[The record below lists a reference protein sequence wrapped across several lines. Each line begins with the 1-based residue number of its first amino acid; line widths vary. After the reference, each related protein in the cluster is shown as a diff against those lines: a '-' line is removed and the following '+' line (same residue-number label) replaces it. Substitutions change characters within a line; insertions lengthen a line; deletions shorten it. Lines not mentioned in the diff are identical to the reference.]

1 MTADGTHL
9 GQHSPADRAETTA
22 DLLDRLNRFQGPP
35 GEFLSQLL
43 AAQCRLAPAAAGAI
57 VRGGQDD
64 PEVLAVHP
72 RPGPDGAAP
81 RWLAQ
86 AGPLIRQALAA
97 GETTT
102 APLHGPDDLY
112 GQPAGRQLV
121 MVPLRGPAG
130 PRGLAAY
137 VVAGSDPAALA
148 AARDRLELSASLL
161 DLYETRLTLRQAQ
174 ARTRRLQNAA
184 EISAAVGGPRRFLAA
199 AMALCNEVATRW
211 RCERVAVGFL
221 KGRYVRAR
229 ALSHTEKFSRKM
241 KLVQDVEAAM
251 EECLDQDEEVTYP
264 APAGQMSVNRD
275 AKELSL
281 RHGPTAVLSLPVRRD
296 GRPVAVLTCERPSE
310 EPMGLEEIES
320 LRLALE
326 LCTPRLVG
334 LYEQDRWFGARAAS
348 AARKLPAAVLGAKHT
363 WLKLLALAVFAGIV
377 FLALAKGQ
385 YSAEAPFVL
394 ETIEQQQVPAP
405 FDGFLRRV
413 YVEPNDSVV
422 GAGAAPS
429 WRLSGE
435 HLTDAAGLAAK
446 LRSAGAA
453 GGAPSPARRVWSL
466 LDSDARRA
474 IEGGGGPAGAEA
486 AALLAGLNGLLRS
499 PELYEP
505 AAWAAVELTDRQ
517 KDLLA
522 DLAAGGD
529 EERTEELNRSLL
541 AAAFPECIAPGP
553 TILAELDDAELR
565 LELVS
570 ARAER
575 EGHLKRARAAMR
587 DGNTAQRDI
596 ALAEAEQ
603 VAARIA
609 LLDHRVGKARI
620 VSALSGVV
628 VEGDLK
634 KQIGGPVSSG
644 DTLFKVAPPEALR
657 AELSVPEDQI
667 AEVRVG
673 QRGELASVVDPS
685 DRIGFE
691 VVWISEVAEPVE
703 QRNVF
708 HVRARLDERRQ
719 WMSAVTGGQARIHIG
734 RRRYLWIWTR
744 KLINWLRMKLWI

>member
-35 GEFLSQLL
+35 GEFLSHLL

-57 VRGGQDD
+57 VRPGQDD
-64 PEVLAVHP
+64 PEVLAVYP

-86 AGPLIRQALAA
+86 AGPFIRKALAA
-97 GETTT
+97 GQTTT

-121 MVPLRGPAG
+121 MVPLRGPGG

-137 VVAGSDPAALA
+137 VVAGSDAAALA

-161 DLYETRLTLRQAQ
+161 ELYETRLTLQHAQ

-184 EISAAVGGPRRFLAA
+184 EISAAVGGRRRFLAA

-229 ALSHTEKFSRKM
+229 ALSHTEKFSRKTM
-241 KLVQDVEAAM
+241 LVRDIEAAM
-251 EECLDQDEEVTYP
+251 EECLDQDEEVAHP
-264 APAGQMSVNRD
+264 SPAGQMSVNRA
-275 AKELSL
+275 AKDLSL
-281 RHGPTAVLSLPVRRD
+281 RHGPTAVLSLPLRRD
-296 GRPVAVLTCERPSE
+296 GEPVAVLTCERASE
-310 EPMGLEEIES
+310 EPIALEEIES

-363 WLKLLALAVFAGIV
+363 WLKLLALVVFAGIV
-377 FLALAKGQ
+377 FLAFAKGQ
-385 YSAEAPFVL
+385 YTAEAPFVL
-394 ETIEQQQVPAP
+394 QTMEQQQVPAP

-413 YVEPNDSVV
+413 YVEPNDQVV
-422 GAGAAPS
+422 GAGGAPG

-466 LDSDARRA
+466 LGPGARRA
-474 IEGGGGPAGAEA
+474 IEADPARPEA
-486 AALLAGLNGLLRS
+486 KAALLAGLNELLGS

-505 AAWAAVELTDRQ
+505 SAWAAVVLTDRQ

-522 DLAAGGD
+522 DLAGGGD
-529 EERTEELNRSLL
+529 RERTEELNRSLL
-541 AAAFPECIAPGP
+541 AAAFPQCIAPGP
-553 TILAELDDAELR
+553 TVLAELYDDELR
-565 LELVS
+565 LELAS

-644 DTLFKVAPPEALR
+644 DTLFQVAPPEALR

-708 HVRARLDERRQ
+708 HVRARLDERRP

-744 KLINWLRMKLWI
+744 KLANWLRMKLWI